1 MATEVFSDVE
11 GDEDT
16 GRDLDYPEPDAEP
29 LCWSHHSNSCGCD
42 PQDQQQDLDEGER
55 RFSTEPPFPPG
66 WRRSSNDLET
76 WPLW

>member
-1 MATEVFSDVE
+1 MASEVFSDVE
-11 GDEDT
+11 GAEDT

-42 PQDQQQDLDEGER
+42 PQDQQQDLAEGEY
-55 RFSTEPPFPPG
+55 RFSTESPFPSG
-66 WRRSSNDLET
+66 WRRLSNDLET